1 MLALLIKN
9 DMTLEEGS
17 KILKAIKELKIILVK
32 GQDFPNAALMRDME
46 KHYMDKKL
54 EP

>member
-1 MLALLIKN
+1 MKLK
-9 DMTLEEGS
+9 EGS
-17 KILKAIKELKIILVK
+17 EILAAIKELKIMLVK

-46 KHYMDKKL
+46 KHYMNKKL

>member
-1 MLALLIKN
+1 
-9 DMTLEEGS
+9 MTVTDAN
-17 KILKAIKELKIILVK
+17 KILEAIKALKYMLVK

-46 KHYMDKKL
+46 KHYMDKEL

>member
-1 MLALLIKN
+1 MKLI
-9 DMTLEEGS
+9 EGTE
-17 KILKAIKELKIILVK
+17 ILKAIKELKIMLVK
-32 GQDFPNAALMRDME
+32 GQDFPNASLMRDME